1 MQHRTCHR
9 CLQSRM
15 AKDLK
20 AKNPKLLVM
29 KLYCKLLSGEFKKI
43 DPQYWRLI
51 LLIYRK
57 PLRELHGKT
66 NLLQYLS
73 TASFPWEMFV
83 EADGTS
89 KKAREDFVE
98 VYNRARDELKNQ
110 RTSLTTIRGKNS
122 VGVRSGEGSSGYDLP
137 THRAEGKVE
146 LLHGQTTQV
155 CPFRPLSCVLLF

>member
-1 MQHRTCHR
+1 MEIDSLDLSETSQRTAWKDK
-9 CLQSRM
+9 SFAVPEM
-15 AKDLK
+15 A
-20 AKNPKLLVM
+20 P
-29 KLYCKLLSGEFKKI
+29 
-43 DPQYWRLI
+43 
-51 LLIYRK
+51 
-57 PLRELHGKT
+57 
-66 NLLQYLS
+66 S

-110 RTSLTTIRGKNS
+110 RASLTTIRGKNS

-146 LLHGQTTQV
+146 LLHGQTTQTM
-155 CPFRPLSCVLLF
+155 